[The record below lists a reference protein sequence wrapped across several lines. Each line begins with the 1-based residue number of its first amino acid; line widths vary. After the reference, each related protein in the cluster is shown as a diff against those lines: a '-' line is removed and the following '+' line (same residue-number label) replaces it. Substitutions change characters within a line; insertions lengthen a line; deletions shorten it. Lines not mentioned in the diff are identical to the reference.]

1 MARVELRNYRR
12 AQSPLHTLFRL
23 FRYFRH
29 CRVLL
34 ICAVASIL
42 AYVACTIGAS
52 YCMRPLTN
60 LLKESGITPN
70 ETYAKYLSLLAG
82 LVARHIELRNQG
94 QDGKQDQANQR
105 RQCNHKAIGKG
116 SARRGGQ
123 VGQDV
128 EERERAVV
136 KVLRQVAQQCKQG
149 EQDRHLNQQRQTA
162 SHGVELVLAVELL
175 HLLGLTLGIVGIA
188 LLDLEHLGLQHLHAS
203 RRLGRL
209 EHKRRQQQTDDDHQ
223 DDDGQAPVDRKGLDE
238 LEQLEKDVNDPIP
251 HVSFPPIASA
261 R

>member
-82 LVARHIELRNQG
+82 LGTLYFLSAVTNYLAQPPYARDEH
-94 QDGKQDQANQR
+94 
-105 RQCNHKAIGKG
+105 
-116 SARRGGQ
+116 
-123 VGQDV
+123 
-128 EERERAVV
+128 
-136 KVLRQVAQQCKQG
+136 
-149 EQDRHLNQQRQTA
+149 RH
-162 SHGVELVLAVELL
+162 
-175 HLLGLTLGIVGIA
+175 
-188 LLDLEHLGLQHLHAS
+188 HA
-203 RRLGRL
+203 
-209 EHKRRQQQTDDDHQ
+209 
-223 DDDGQAPVDRKGLDE
+223 
-238 LEQLEKDVNDPIP
+238 
-251 HVSFPPIASA
+251 
-261 R
+261 